1 MKPSLGKG
9 DGFLFFFFFFF
20 FRMRHARLAFPVLV
34 GS

>member
-1 MKPSLGKG
+1 MKPSLGQG

>member
-1 MKPSLGKG
+1 MKPSLGQG
-9 DGFLFFFFFFF
+9 DGFLSFFFFF